1 MGRRVYNKLV
11 RDKIPEI
18 ISANGEIPVCENPDD
33 IVCLDMLA
41 EKLCEEAKEY
51 SVSRETE
58 ELADVA
64 EVMRAI
70 LVRTGI
76 TPDELEA
83 VRKKK
88 YDERGGFEKG
98 IRLLYVEETGR

>member
-1 MGRRVYNKLV
+1 MGTRIYNKLV
-11 RDKIPEI
+11 RDRIPEI
-18 ISANGEIPVCENPDD
+18 ISANGEKPVCDIPDD
-33 IVCLDMLA
+33 MTCLDLLA

-51 SVSRETE
+51 SVSREIE

-70 LVRTGI
+70 LMRSGI

-98 IRLLYVEETGR
+98 IRLLHVEGSGR